1 MGASKAAERPGLRRA
16 ASAVRWARVLIVLAA
31 CCALVLARTA
41 YADGRALNVLGG
53 QEGVDF
59 TYEGGVLTVLGETP
73 LTISMAD
80 PGAPPTDDGIAVD
93 PGEGKTAHVTIDGV
107 RIERTGENPGAA
119 FSVASG
125 GLDLVIEGE
134 NSLTSTFG
142 HAGLRNGENP
152 LAISGQGSL
161 FAEGGGAAG
170 IGGDRK
176 QNGSNITIAGGTV
189 TAVGDEPGA
198 GIGGGFMSSGSNIT
212 ITGGVVTAR
221 GGKFGA
227 GIGGSYGYDLTGNS
241 ADVTITGG
249 EVTAIGGYGS
259 AGIGGGYWGF
269 CSNVVIE
276 GGQVTAQGGERA
288 AGIGGGEGGGGN
300 DIVITGG
307 TVTATGGEWAA
318 GVGGGFNGD
327 GSDMAISG
335 GTVTATGGSEGA
347 GIGGGVVGDGR
358 NIAISGGTVMAYGGD
373 FATAIGGGSGLD
385 NNIRPCSGGR
395 GSNIAITGGFV
406 AAIPGQTPDP
416 DYAQGTVIRPIA
428 QAIGSGYG
436 SLTYG
441 DSSITGGFFAD
452 EARDWAG
459 NTVYGLAPAPG
470 YAAAENREE
479 ATKDAFPVRVLPVA
493 TLEVRADVQ
502 RVCDGSAVA
511 ASEVVSAARYGG
523 ADALDAVAFEY
534 REAGRSDWKAGLPE
548 DVGTYR
554 VRATLPEGADADGA
568 LYAAASAET
577 DLAIVPADGA
587 GRTGDPADGSPAPA
601 ERRGGALAA
610 TGDPSGALALIALAC
625 AVSAAA
631 LLRTASR
638 RR

>member
-1 MGASKAAERPGLRRA
+1 MGASKAAERPGLRQA
-16 ASAVRWARVLIVLAA
+16 ASAVRWARVLLVLAA

-134 NSLTSTFG
+134 NSLTSTYG
-142 HAGLRNGENP
+142 YAGLQNGENP
-152 LAISGQGSL
+152 LALSGKGSL
-161 FAEGGGAAG
+161 FAYGRLNGAG
-170 IGGDRK
+170 IGGGNG

-189 TAVGDEPGA
+189 TARGGGYAAGIGGGNGGDGTNIAIVGGEVSATSESDSAGIGGGCSGNGTDIAISGGEVTATGGPAGA
-198 GIGGGFMSSGSNIT
+198 GIGGGNGFMAERDAGAGSSIIISGGKVT
-212 ITGGVVTAR
+212 ATGGFT
-221 GGKFGA
+221 GA
-227 GIGGSYGYDLTGNS
+227 GIGGGLVGNGLNI
-241 ADVTITGG
+241 A
-249 EVTAIGGYGS
+249 
-259 AGIGGGYWGF
+259 
-269 CSNVVIE
+269 
-276 GGQVTAQGGERA
+276 
-288 AGIGGGEGGGGN
+288 
-300 DIVITGG
+300 ITGG
-307 TVTATGGEWAA
+307 TVTARGGSEGAGIGGSLTG
-318 GVGGGFNGD
+318 NGTD
-327 GSDMAISG
+327 ISISG
-335 GTVTATGGSEGA
+335 GTVTATGG
-347 GIGGGVVGDGR
+347 
-358 NIAISGGTVMAYGGD
+358 D
-373 FATAIGGGSGLD
+373 FAAGIGGGSGLD
-385 NNIRPCSGGR
+385 DNYQPSLGGR
-395 GSNIAITGGFV
+395 STDIAITGGFV

-416 DYAQGTVIRPIA
+416 DFAQGPVIRPIA

-548 DVGTYR
+548 NVGTYR
-554 VRATLPEGADADGA
+554 VRATLPEGADAGGA

-577 DLAIVPADGA
+577 DLAIVPADGG

-601 ERRGGALAA
+601 ERRERALAA
-610 TGDPSGALALIALAC
+610 TGDPAGALALIALAC

>member
-1 MGASKAAERPGLRRA
+1 MGASKAAERPGLRQA
-16 ASAVRWARVLIVLAA
+16 ASAVRWARVLLVLAA
-31 CCALVLARTA
+31 CCALALARPA
-41 YADGRALNVLGG
+41 YADGRSLNVLGG

-161 FAEGGGAAG
+161 FAEGRGAAG

-176 QNGSNITIAGGTV
+176 QNGANITIAGGTV

-198 GIGGGFMSSGSNIT
+198 GIGGGF
-212 ITGGVVTAR
+212 
-221 GGKFGA
+221 
-227 GIGGSYGYDLTGNS
+227 
-241 ADVTITGG
+241 
-249 EVTAIGGYGS
+249 
-259 AGIGGGYWGF
+259 
-269 CSNVVIE
+269 
-276 GGQVTAQGGERA
+276 
-288 AGIGGGEGGGGN
+288 
-300 DIVITGG
+300 
-307 TVTATGGEWAA
+307 
-318 GVGGGFNGD
+318 NGD
-327 GSDMAISG
+327 GSDIAISG

-406 AAIPGQTPDP
+406 AAIPGQTSDP
-416 DYAQGTVIRPIA
+416 DYAQGPVIRPIA

-554 VRATLPEGADADGA
+554 VRATLPEGADAGGA

-577 DLAIVPADGA
+577 DLAIVPADGG
-587 GRTGDPADGSPAPA
+587 GRTDDPADDSIAPA

>member
-1 MGASKAAERPGLRRA
+1 MGASKAAERPGLRQA
-16 ASAVRWARVLIVLAA
+16 ASAVRWVRVLIVLAA

-53 QEGVDF
+53 EEGVDF

-73 LTISMAD
+73 LAISMAN
-80 PGAPPTDDGIAVD
+80 PGAPPTDDGIVVD
-93 PGEGKTAHVTIDGV
+93 PGEGRTAHVTIDGV

-176 QNGSNITIAGGTV
+176 QNGSNITI
-189 TAVGDEPGA
+189 
-198 GIGGGFMSSGSNIT
+198 
-212 ITGGVVTAR
+212 TGGVVTAR

-241 ADVTITGG
+241 ANVTITGG

-276 GGQVTAQGGERA
+276 GGRVTAQGGERA
-288 AGIGGGEGGGGN
+288 AGIGGGQDGGGN
-300 DIVITGG
+300 DIVIAGG

-327 GSDMAISG
+327 GSDIAISG

-406 AAIPGQTPDP
+406 AAIPGQTSDP

-554 VRATLPEGADADGA
+554 VRASLPEGADAGGA
-568 LYAAASAET
+568 LYAAASTET
-577 DLAIVPADGA
+577 DLAIVPADGG
-587 GRTGDPADGSPAPA
+587 GRTDDPADDSIAPA
-601 ERRGGALAA
+601 ERREGALAA

>member
-1 MGASKAAERPGLRRA
+1 M
-16 ASAVRWARVLIVLAA
+16 
-31 CCALVLARTA
+31 
-41 YADGRALNVLGG
+41 
-53 QEGVDF
+53 
-59 TYEGGVLTVLGETP
+59 
-73 LTISMAD
+73 
-80 PGAPPTDDGIAVD
+80 
-93 PGEGKTAHVTIDGV
+93 
-107 RIERTGENPGAA
+107 
-119 FSVASG
+119 
-125 GLDLVIEGE
+125 
-134 NSLTSTFG
+134 
-142 HAGLRNGENP
+142 
-152 LAISGQGSL
+152 
-161 FAEGGGAAG
+161 
-170 IGGDRK
+170 
-176 QNGSNITIAGGTV
+176 
-189 TAVGDEPGA
+189 
-198 GIGGGFMSSGSNIT
+198 
-212 ITGGVVTAR
+212 
-221 GGKFGA
+221 
-227 GIGGSYGYDLTGNS
+227 
-241 ADVTITGG
+241 
-249 EVTAIGGYGS
+249 
-259 AGIGGGYWGF
+259 
-269 CSNVVIE
+269 
-276 GGQVTAQGGERA
+276 
-288 AGIGGGEGGGGN
+288 
-300 DIVITGG
+300 
-307 TVTATGGEWAA
+307 TATGGEWAA

-327 GSDMAISG
+327 GSDIAISG

-406 AAIPGQTPDP
+406 AAIPGQTSDP
-416 DYAQGTVIRPIA
+416 DYAQGPVIRPIA

-502 RVCDGSAVA
+502 HVCDGSAVA
-511 ASEVVSAARYGG
+511 ASEVVSTARYGD
-523 ADALDAVAFEY
+523 ADALDAVAFEH
-534 REAGRSDWKAGLPE
+534 REASRSDWKAGLPE

-554 VRATLPEGADADGA
+554 VRATLPEGADAGGA

-577 DLAIVPADGA
+577 DLAIVPADDA